1 MAQYTS
7 EVQIIWF
14 VPDEKK
20 NPTSKGIGNNASEIS
35 FFFISRIMD
44 TLTLRG
50 TLEGNSRYDARNEW
64 MGDIERDRWMDGWT

>member
-1 MAQYTS
+1 MAQHTS
-7 EVQIIWF
+7 EVQIIGF
-14 VPDEKK
+14 VPDKK

-50 TLEGNSRYDARNEW
+50 TLEGNNRYDTRNEW
-64 MGDIERDRWMDGWT
+64 MRRYRDE